1 VSTPASGAVP
11 YPCPSHQ
18 YAAGT
23 EPPTEPPRATAAS
36 STQYAGRIRAARR
49 SAYRPTGR
57 VRG

>member
-1 VSTPASGAVP
+1 MSAPASGSVL

-23 EPPTEPPRATAAS
+23 EPPTATAAS